1 MHREIEKKYGDS
13 LQFGNE
19 LRENVQ
25 QEGSYYERDISDLPS
40 SQSPSH
46 TRMRMSGSPAMKR
59 MVPSVGSGVGDDV
72 VAVPA
77 TVGPLVPVLATVGAV
92 VVAVTVGDVV
102 LAASL
107 GAEVGSTVV
116 AASLGADVG
125 STVVAAALGA
135 EVAASVPSEGSKTG
149 AQCILSLPLTSK
161 LKHPDAEAVT
171 HRCPSAQSEVSSHW
185 PHVGTDPP
193 LAGMMTVGEEVV
205 PATVGAA
212 VGSITSASVGATVV
226 VAAVGAGVTVGA
238 SVTGTVGASVGPG
251 TQYVSAMP
259 LTSKLKHPDSVALT
273 HS

>member
-1 MHREIEKKYGDS
+1 MARSRRDTEIVGS
-13 LQFGNE
+13 LEMNHGRTRNK
-19 LRENVQ
+19 
-25 QEGSYYERDISDLPS
+25 RDHTCIMKRYMYISDLPS
-40 SQSPSH
+40 SQSPSQ
-46 TRMRMSGSPAMKR
+46 TRMRMSGSPPTNR
-59 MVPSVGSGVGDDV
+59 MVPTVGSGV

-77 TVGPLVPVLATVGAV
+77 TVGPLVPVPATVGAV

-212 VGSITSASVGATVV
+212 VGSITSASVGARVV